1 MHHFHQIRE
10 PQSAGA
16 LGRVNARTKLAVW
29 FCMTALV
36 LVSHGAAFPL
46 AVATACFAA
55 AMASGVPVRDYVRR
69 FAEPG
74 FMALMLVLVKSV
86 SIGDGMAVS
95 LSRAGFLSGLFIA
108 ARIFGAVSLLLL
120 LGFTTQFTSLL
131 SALSWLRIPKTFI
144 EILMLAHRYIF
155 VLMDDAQVVY
165 QSQKNRLGYAG
176 IGRGLKSFGT
186 LTGSVMIRAIDQSAA
201 TATAMMQRGYTGSF
215 PAQQADGAFRLGE
228 SVAAALVVIAAASCC
243 VVFEMIKL

>member
-1 MHHFHQIRE
+1 V
-10 PQSAGA
+10 A
-16 LGRVNARTKLAVW
+16 W
-29 FCMTALV
+29 FFLNALV
-36 LVSHGAAFPL
+36 LLSHGAAFPL
-46 AVATACFAA
+46 AVAAACFTA
-55 AMASGVPVRDYVRR
+55 AMANGVPVREYVRR

-74 FMALMLVLVKSV
+74 FMAVVLVGVKSLSFDDGGVSV
-86 SIGDGMAVS
+86 SRDGLVAGS
-95 LSRAGFLSGLFIA
+95 LIA
-108 ARIFGAVSLLLL
+108 ARISGAVSLLLL
-120 LGFTTQFTSLL
+120 LGFTTPFTALL
-131 SALSWLRIPKTFI
+131 SALAWLRIPKTFI

-215 PAQQADGAFRLGE
+215 PAQQTDGTFRAGE
-228 SVAAALVVIAAASCC
+228 AVAAALVVIAAASCFF
-243 VVFEMIKL
+243 VFELIKL